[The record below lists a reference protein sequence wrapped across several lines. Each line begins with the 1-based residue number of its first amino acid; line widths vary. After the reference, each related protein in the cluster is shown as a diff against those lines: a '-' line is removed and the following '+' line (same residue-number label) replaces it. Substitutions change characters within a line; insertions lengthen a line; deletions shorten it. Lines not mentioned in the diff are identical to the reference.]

1 MSNMRSL
8 PSSALAARDGASLD
22 RLLRATS
29 RTFALGIVLLPP
41 PLRTQVRVAYLVLR
55 VSDYLEDNRVMSPA
69 EKVRMLRLW
78 HGVLHR
84 RAPVEELVAGLDD
97 QPGQDPI
104 PDLLAARQAG
114 AIFAEMDA
122 VDGRARAAIARHAGR
137 STLGMARWV
146 RRGPRFEDE
155 ADLDDYMH
163 EVAGRVG
170 HLLTDL
176 FGQWSPRIRRRR
188 DELMRLGR
196 EFGLA
201 LQTVNVIRGMSSDRR
216 RGWIFVPRSFLPPGM
231 APAALFEPENRPAAM
246 DVLAR
251 LSDKAARHLEAAVK
265 YVTLLPRTHARVRL
279 FCELPLF
286 FGARTLAASR
296 GNPSVLT
303 EEVKIGRRDV
313 RAIARRARAFGGS
326 NAWVRWYAGR
336 LGGPGNG

>member
-1 MSNMRSL
+1 MSPLL
-8 PSSALAARDGASLD
+8 PSASGARNGASLD

-29 RTFALGIVLLPP
+29 RTFALGIALLPP
-41 PLRTQVRVAYLVLR
+41 PLRAQVRVAYLVLR
-55 VSDYLEDNRVMSPA
+55 VSDYLEDNRVMAAA
-69 EKVRMLRLW
+69 EKVRMLQLW
-78 HGVLHR
+78 HAVLHR

-104 PDLLAARQAG
+104 PDLLAVRRAG
-114 AIFAEMDA
+114 AIVAELDA
-122 VDGRARAAIARHAGR
+122 VDGDARAAIARHAGS

-146 RRGPRFEDE
+146 ERGPRFEHE
-155 ADLDDYMH
+155 GDLDDYMH

-176 FGQWSPRIRRRR
+176 FGQWSPRVRRRR
-188 DELMRLGR
+188 DDMMRLGR

-216 RGWIFVPRSFLPPGM
+216 RGWVFVPRSFLPLGM
-231 APAALFEPENRPAAM
+231 APASLFEPRNRSAAM
-246 DVLAR
+246 DALAR
-251 LSDKAARHLEAAVK
+251 LSDKAARHFDSAVR

-296 GNPSVLT
+296 GNPLVLT
-303 EEVKIGRRDV
+303 GEVKIARREV

-336 LGGPGNG
+336 LGGLRNG